1 MGARW
6 TSAHILCRPA
16 GRIQP
21 AHSNP
26 FAQPHSL
33 TMTDPYHEFDLLLE
47 APSATNAKLAQN
59 LLEEAG
65 IPSMLH
71 GQDRGEAVH
80 MNVARPDVLVPKGS
94 LPEARKVLTDAWGEV
109 EWPKGT

>member
-1 MGARW
+1 
-6 TSAHILCRPA
+6 
-16 GRIQP
+16 
-21 AHSNP
+21 
-26 FAQPHSL
+26 
-33 TMTDPYHEFDLLLE
+33 MTDPYHEFDLLLE

-71 GQDRGEAVH
+71 GQDRDFAELGEAVH

-109 EWPKGT
+109 EWPQGT